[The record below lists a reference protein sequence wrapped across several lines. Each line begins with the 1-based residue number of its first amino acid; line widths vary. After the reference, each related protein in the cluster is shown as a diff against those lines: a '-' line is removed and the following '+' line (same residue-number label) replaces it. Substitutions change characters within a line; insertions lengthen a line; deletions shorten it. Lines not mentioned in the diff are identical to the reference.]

1 MEFLD
6 KTNKPTRRRLVVNK
20 IIRHSTY
27 YYTNNYIIMSDSFDP
42 SKIIESVST
51 AFEDG
56 LQAASKALKQSTAT
70 AKDEATK
77 AAGVL
82 QIGYDHII
90 YGLEMV
96 DAMVISTLKDGIM
109 FGLENQ
115 VATSAGLVGVTV
127 VAVPVLRR
135 AVWRA
140 TLGRFSNPDRMAEA
154 YESNIT
160 SMIGQLETQKG
171 EITKLSER
179 LTFAQEEYARGLA
192 KLRDAASEMRSLE
205 SRVQK
210 SEKHSKDLLYNIRS
224 LRAKQALQLR
234 SDAAVV
240 VEAAKRQRHQV
251 EKIVNKLDTHGL

>member
-1 MEFLD
+1 MTD
-6 KTNKPTRRRLVVNK
+6 T
-20 IIRHSTY
+20 
-27 YYTNNYIIMSDSFDP
+27 FDP
-42 SKIIESVST
+42 TKIIENVST

-56 LQAASKALKQSTAT
+56 LQAASTALKQSTAT

-82 QIGYDHII
+82 QIGYNHILYGLHMADEMMLSTLKSGI
-90 YGLEMV
+90 TYGLEHH
-96 DAMVISTLKDGIM
+96 
-109 FGLENQ
+109 
-115 VATSAGLVGVTV
+115 VATSAVLGSATILVI
-127 VAVPVLRR
+127 PVLRR
-135 AVWRA
+135 AVWRS
-140 TLGRFSNPDRMAEA
+140 TLGRFVNPERMAERCEA
-154 YESNIT
+154 TIT

-179 LTFAQEEYARGLA
+179 LTSAQEEYARGLA

-210 SEKHSKDLLYNIRS
+210 SEKQSKDLLYEIRN
-224 LRAKQALQLR
+224 LRATQALQLR

-251 EKIVNKLDTHGL
+251 GKIVHKLDTHGL

>member
-1 MEFLD
+1 
-6 KTNKPTRRRLVVNK
+6 
-20 IIRHSTY
+20 
-27 YYTNNYIIMSDSFDP
+27 MSDNFDP

-56 LQAASKALKQSTAT
+56 LQAASNALKKSTAT

-82 QIGYDHII
+82 QIGYNHIL
-90 YGLEMV
+90 YGFNMADELI
-96 DAMVISTLKDGIM
+96 ISTLKEGVV
-109 FGLENQ
+109 FGLQHQ
-115 VATSAGLVGVTV
+115 VATSAVVASATV
-127 VAVPVLRR
+127 VAIPVLRR
-135 AVWRA
+135 AVWRS
-140 TLGRFSNPDRMAEA
+140 TFGRFSNPERMAEA
-154 YESNIT
+154 HESSIT

-179 LTFAQEEYARGLA
+179 LTSAQEEYARGLA

-205 SRVQK
+205 SRVKK
-210 SEKHSKDLLYNIRS
+210 SEKQSKDLLYEIRD
-224 LRAKQALQLR
+224 LRAREALQLR

-240 VEAAKRQRHQV
+240 VEAARRQRHQV